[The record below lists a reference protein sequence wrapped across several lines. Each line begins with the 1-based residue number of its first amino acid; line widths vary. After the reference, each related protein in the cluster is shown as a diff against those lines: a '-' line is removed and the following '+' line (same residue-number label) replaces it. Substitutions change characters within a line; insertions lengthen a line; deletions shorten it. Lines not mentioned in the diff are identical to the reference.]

1 MEAEIL
7 NYIWEDNHDQTMF
20 LPKLNHIVSVVPNPN
35 IFYLQQLNTEFRR
48 FIYDNNPN
56 VVDKTKWGTG
66 NAIY

>member
-7 NYIWEDNHDQTMF
+7 NYIWEDNHDQIMF

-48 FIYDNNPN
+48 FISDNNPN

>member
-1 MEAEIL
+1 MEAQIL
-7 NYIWEDNHDQTMF
+7 NCIFENNHYQPMF

-35 IFYLQQLNTEFRR
+35 PFYLQQLNTEFRR
-48 FIYDNNPN
+48 FISDKYPN